1 MIIPYAWS
9 YPLNEKLLK
18 ISVSTSSSDE
28 DLGSVKLDQ
37 INKSENT
44 ILQDTKSGREFLLE
58 IINED
63 TLKIVRLS
71 YTDQFTKNEL
81 INNMQNNDKLE
92 NSTKSKI

>member
-92 NSTKSKI
+92 N